1 LAVEKEMQQ
10 ARQEKTTKFTQAR
23 KANETSDTSLLLT
36 VLFSV
41 APFLGGITAAFKT
54 RRIRGIVLVLERN
67 DHHGGSNLPGFP
79 ADGKGVR
86 GPDWFLGFG

>member
-41 APFLGGITAAFKT
+41 ALFLGGITAAFKT
-54 RRIRGIVLVLERN
+54 RRIRGIVLVL
-67 DHHGGSNLPGFP
+67 SVMTITAAAIFLAFLPM
-79 ADGKGVR
+79 AKE
-86 GPDWFLGFG
+86 

>member
-1 LAVEKEMQQ
+1 MAVEKEMQQ

-41 APFLGGITAAFKT
+41 ALFLGGITAAFKT
-54 RRIRGIVLVLERN
+54 RRIRGIVLVL
-67 DHHGGSNLPGFP
+67 S
-79 ADGKGVR
+79 VR
-86 GPDWFLGFG
+86 PSRRQRSSWPSYHWQKSEGIV

>member
-1 LAVEKEMQQ
+1 MAVEKEMQQ

-41 APFLGGITAAFKT
+41 ALFLGGITAAFKT
-54 RRIRGIVLVLERN
+54 RRIRGIVLVL
-67 DHHGGSNLPGFP
+67 SVMTITAAAVFMAFLPL
-79 ADGKGVR
+79 AKE
-86 GPDWFLGFG
+86 

>member
-1 LAVEKEMQQ
+1 MAVEKEMQQ

-41 APFLGGITAAFKT
+41 ALFLGGITAAFKT
-54 RRIRGIVLVLERN
+54 RRIRGIVLVL
-67 DHHGGSNLPGFP
+67 SVMTITAAAVFVAFLPL
-79 ADGKGVR
+79 AKE
-86 GPDWFLGFG
+86 

>member
-1 LAVEKEMQQ
+1 MAVEKEMQQ

-54 RRIRGIVLVLERN
+54 RRIRGIVLVL
-67 DHHGGSNLPGFP
+67 SVMTITAAAIFLAFLPM
-79 ADGKGVR
+79 AKE
-86 GPDWFLGFG
+86 